1 MVWTLEDNPL
11 NHREVEIYK
20 YLKRYSGNTKFAHT
34 VSRIIDLR
42 KYLDN
47 HTFETAAELR
57 KNILSHG
64 VPIFSRPE
72 SEQLFKLTAKT
83 GGGQD
88 VDLIDNVLRQWLN
101 FLYEWQP
108 AFLKDGL
115 DMVSPFVFIAA
126 TLEKLPVVGPMYT
139 IALNSVT
146 ATLPVIAG
154 SVENIATDL
163 GGFLPIPEGGPIGS
177 VIGWMIATQFVILAM
192 LINIS
197 REHFGQA
204 FILSFLSIPF
214 LGTSLYNAAL
224 SGEKF
229 LKKSV
234 SERGRLIDSTESL
247 FGKSTAA
254 IVDAVIP
261 DPLATGDEPKRE
273 LPSLKSLGLPTL
285 HDIADRV
292 EGPKGGKRLSSRRH
306 SKGKWR
312 TQRKLR

>member
-1 MVWTLEDNPL
+1 MVWSLEDNPL

-20 YLKRYSGNTKFAHT
+20 YLKRTSDNAKFAQT
-34 VSRIIDLR
+34 VSRFVDLR
-42 KYLDN
+42 EYLDT
-47 HTFETAAELR
+47 HTFESAAELR
-57 KNILSHG
+57 KNIVSHG
-64 VPIFSRPE
+64 VPIFSNPE

-83 GGGQD
+83 GGGPD
-88 VDLIDNVLRQWLN
+88 VDLIDNVVRQWLS

-108 AFLKDGL
+108 AFLKDGV
-115 DMVSPFVFIAA
+115 DIVSPFVFIAA
-126 TLEKLPVVGPMYT
+126 TLERLPVVGPMYT
-139 IALNSVT
+139 IALNSIT
-146 ATLPVIAG
+146 ATLPVIAA
-154 SVENIATDL
+154 SIENITPEL
-163 GGFLPIPEGGPIGS
+163 IGFLPIPEAGPVGNI
-177 VIGWMIATQFVILAM
+177 IGWMIASQFVILAM

-204 FILSFLSIPF
+204 FIISFLSIPF

-234 SERGRLIDSTESL
+234 SERSRLIDSTETL
-247 FGKSTAA
+247 FGKPTAA
-254 IVDAVIP
+254 VVDAVVP
-261 DPLATGDEPKRE
+261 DPLATGDEPKRD

-285 HDIADRV
+285 HDIADRI
-292 EGPKGGKRLSSRRH
+292 EGPEGGKRLSSRGH